1 MNLRHLQFFVMLT
14 DELNFSRAAERL
26 HVAQPALSRQIS
38 LLEQRLGAQLFDRGA
53 RPLRLTEAGHYF
65 SAETRQMLANYERAT
80 LATREIGLGKRGWLG
95 IGFTRSAMYS
105 VLPTAVKAFNRTH
118 PDVELRLFEMLTEE
132 QADALHE
139 HRIHVGIGRQ
149 AQTVAG
155 CSSLLLL
162 RERLMIALAPD
173 HPLAENKAV
182 RIAQLAQSPLVLYPK
197 HPNAGFAR
205 FVESLYQDAGLT
217 PRVAHHAYEIQTAI
231 ALAGGGLG
239 ITYVGESVAR
249 HSRPDVVYRPL
260 QGVGASRT
268 TTLTASFRSDDLT
281 PHLHAFLK
289 TLAPHE
295 GMPGAPAAR
304 LYKKKDMKA

>member
-1 MNLRHLQFFVMLT
+1 MNLRHLQFFVILT

-38 LLEQRLGAQLFDRGA
+38 LLEQRLGAQLFDRSG

-65 SAETRQMLANYERAT
+65 SAEARQLLASYERAT
-80 LATREIGLGKRGWLG
+80 LATREIGCGKRSWLG

-105 VLPTAVKAFNRTH
+105 VLPTALKAFDRTH
-118 PDVELRLFEMLTEE
+118 PDVELKLFEMLTEE

-149 AQTVAG
+149 AQTAAG

-162 RERLMIALAPD
+162 RERVMIALSHD
-173 HPLAENKAV
+173 HPLAGNKAV

-197 HPNAGFAR
+197 HPNAR
-205 FVESLYQDAGLT
+205 FSRFIESLYRDAGVT

-239 ITYVGESVAR
+239 VTFVGESVAR
-249 HSRPDVVYRPL
+249 HRRPDVVYRPL

-268 TTLTASFRSDDLT
+268 TTLTASFRNDDLT

-289 TLAPHE
+289 TLAPHDSI
-295 GMPGAPAAR
+295 PGAPAPNSIR
-304 LYKKKDMKA
+304 KKT